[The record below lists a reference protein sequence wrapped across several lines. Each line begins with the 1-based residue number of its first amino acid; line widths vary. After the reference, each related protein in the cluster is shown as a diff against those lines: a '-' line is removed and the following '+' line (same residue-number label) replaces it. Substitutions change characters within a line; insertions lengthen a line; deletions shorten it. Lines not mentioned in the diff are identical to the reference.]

1 MPAAARHLFWMP
13 ALLAVGLAACSATGA
28 RIAPEVRA
36 AFVRESAQ
44 PLPRASL
51 QSSDG
56 LVRAEV
62 EAAAP
67 PSVERDGREPQDP
80 TAYRVE
86 IPIGDSEPIRCA
98 LTGQGYAI
106 GAAAAKML
114 SGKLIDGSIQQ
125 RIAGLDAGAVGDRP
139 YLYAQ
144 VVGTA
149 QADGEPALYQA
160 KFFFA
165 PLRFGAMH
173 CIHLGLGYAGTVR
186 RVLSGLLGSLEF
198 APQADDAPPA
208 YHEVTL
214 TRLGKLTCGFN
225 ETRFYQRQDGGWGA
239 VLRSV
244 LVAPQSAS
252 EAVGMDQLR
261 VTSADANGVVEHAVS
276 DRLADGQRV
285 YSLELERA
293 PIGFEYAVS
302 GEVQG
307 QPVDDTLASRAPLR
321 DDVSLARQIAAG
333 TDGGSWSMPQWMPE
347 ILPLQPVDVKVTC
360 PPRAARDDVT
370 CDVDAG
376 SLHFQAEI
384 DRNGMTRS
392 ARLDTGK
399 VEMTIERV
407 FARGA
412 F

>member
-1 MPAAARHLFWMP
+1 MP
-13 ALLAVGLAACSATGA
+13 ALLAIGLAACSTREAKMS
-28 RIAPEVRA
+28 PEVHA
-36 AFVRESAQ
+36 AFVRETEQ
-44 PLPRASL
+44 PMPRASL

-62 EAAAP
+62 EAASP
-67 PSVERDGREPQDP
+67 PTVERDGREPEDP

-86 IPIGDSEPIRCA
+86 IPIGDTDPIRCS
-98 LTGQGYAI
+98 LTGQSYAI
-106 GAAAAKML
+106 GSAAAKML
-114 SGKLIDGSIQQ
+114 SGKLIDASIQQ

-149 QADGEPALYQA
+149 HSDGEAALYQA

-165 PLRFGAMH
+165 PLRFGAIH
-173 CIHLGLGYAGTVR
+173 CVHLGLGYATTVR

-198 APQADDAPPA
+198 APQADEAPPA

-214 TRLGKLTCGFN
+214 TRLGPLTCGFN
-225 ETRFYQRQDGGWGA
+225 ETRFYQRSDGGWGA

-244 LVAPQSAS
+244 LVAPQSPS

-261 VTSADANGVVEHAVS
+261 VTSADANGVVERAAS
-276 DRLADGQRV
+276 DSLADGQRIF
-285 YSLELERA
+285 SLELERA
-293 PIGFEYAVS
+293 PLGFEYAVS
-302 GEVQG
+302 GELQG
-307 QPVDDTLASRAPLR
+307 KPVDDTLAARAPLR

-333 TDGGSWSMPQWMPE
+333 TNGGSWSMPQWMPE
-347 ILPLQPVDVKVTC
+347 LLPLQPVDVKVTC
-360 PPRAARDDVT
+360 PPRDARDDVT
-370 CDVDAG
+370 CDVNAG
-376 SLHFQAEI
+376 TLHFQAEI

-392 ARLDTGK
+392 ATVDTGK
-399 VEMTIERV
+399 VEMKIERV
-407 FARGA
+407 FARGT